1 MHVVSRQTPS
11 GVFDSTRHVRS
22 QQPLVCSETHVPE
35 PDFMVLRGTLS
46 DYTDLPRA
54 SDAWCVVEAA
64 DASYERDV
72 GEKLLGYALAGVSQ
86 YVVADVRAKEAE
98 VFTEPDSTNGT
109 YAARTVVSA
118 DQVLP
123 LRVGE
128 TETRAVRLADLF
140 ACGASTNRLVLQ
152 RARRT
157 NRS

>member
-35 PDFMVLRGTLS
+35 ADFMVLRGTLS

-54 SDAWCVVEAA
+54 SDAWCVVEVA

-72 GEKLLGYALAGVSQ
+72 SEKLVGYALAGVCQ
-86 YVVADVRAKEAE
+86 YVVVNLREREAD
-98 VFTEPDSTNGT
+98 VFTEPDSANGT
-109 YAARTVVSA
+109 YAARNVVSA

-123 LRVGE
+123 LRIG
-128 TETRAVRLADLF
+128 RQKR
-140 ACGASTNRLVLQ
+140 
-152 RARRT
+152 
-157 NRS
+157 